1 MLKNQTFK
9 TKAPKQEEEK
19 EVVFRATRIT
29 SDDIP
34 MKRFNQQA
42 PDFPVSH
49 LAEKIPIHYRSST
62 KRTQQQI
69 VPVSAAN
76 VHDLSHVPVELI
88 TGDDEDGRTSRGSL
102 FSPKQT
108 KPPTFLPG
116 DRVIF
121 AESPS
126 APGIP
131 VVYRTPEERSSNPDR
146 LNLDRRK
153 LTVCPILE
161 GEEQLRLLNY
171 QHNGIQKIQH
181 LAALKRL
188 IFLDLYDNQ
197 IEEISGLSSLRSLRV
212 LMLGKNRL
220 QRIENLESLV
230 KLDVLDLHGNQ
241 IACIE
246 NLNHLTELRVLNLA
260 GNAIS
265 YVNGLKGMDALAELN
280 LRRNKIRTVEEVDTL
295 PSLQRLF
302 LSYNDI
308 SSFED
313 IQCLGDSTSLSEISL
328 DGNPLT
334 QEQYYKQIVLR
345 HMQQLKQLDMKRV
358 TEEERRI
365 ALVMARKEEEKRKE
379 MNKLSVMKGS
389 FAIGTHLTYT
399 NDWEKRRLAINN
411 AKRQW
416 EVMQGSLIQKTSKM
430 TRQTPDLYANH
441 IGSIPNSEVV
451 SPDQDGESSSRD
463 ESESVTS
470 KQSSRANS
478 RPGSA
483 HSLSLD
489 GGDTRER
496 PRTASMM
503 PTRRPPPA
511 ESKPGGLYKETMMF
525 GNDDKGTNLNNLA
538 DLEGDTLTLYGAQS
552 LEALDRNWGI
562 QAAGAVLTIV
572 FNFIDFEFIG
582 KHLHKIRTR
591 FPATQTIVFSSTNIH
606 SFQQI
611 NALTSLR
618 RLDNL
623 TINLEGNN
631 ITRYTLWRSYIL
643 FRLAHFALKKINNV
657 EVTASDVLA
666 AEKLFGAISHMTT
679 SQLPQSRLLS
689 LLGET
694 RRKQLLTMSEEKSRK
709 VLDGSLKLDKTQGD
723 FVGRAGLTYQVDPS
737 KSQDAQGKKTFA
749 RSYVNEMTKEA
760 IFTDRKR
767 NELIKI
773 WPQIFYEMVYSSIS
787 DMSDSQ
793 TYMKKCLEDL
803 EKT

>member
-1 MLKNQTFK
+1 
-9 TKAPKQEEEK
+9 
-19 EVVFRATRIT
+19 
-29 SDDIP
+29 
-34 MKRFNQQA
+34 MKRFNQQT

-62 KRTQQQI
+62 KRTNQQV
-69 VPVSAAN
+69 VPVSPAN
-76 VHDLSHVPVELI
+76 VHDLSHVPVDLI
-88 TGDDEDGRTSRGSL
+88 TGEDEDGRSSRGSL
-102 FSPKQT
+102 FSSKQPKT
-108 KPPTFLPG
+108 PAFLPG

-131 VVYRTPEERSSNPDR
+131 VVYRTPDERASNPDR

-171 QHNGIQKIQH
+171 QHNVIQKIQH
-181 LAALKRL
+181 LGSLKRL

-197 IEEISGLSSLRSLRV
+197 IEEISGLGSLRSLRV
-212 LMLGKNRL
+212 LMLGKNKL
-220 QRIENLESLV
+220 QKIENLESLV

-241 IACIE
+241 IGSIE
-246 NLNHLTELRVLNLA
+246 NLSHLAELRVLNLA
-260 GNAIS
+260 GNLITHVS
-265 YVNGLKGMDALAELN
+265 GLAGMDSLAELN
-280 LRRNKIRTVEEVDTL
+280 LRRNKIKTVTEVDRL

-302 LSYNDI
+302 LSYNEI

-313 IQCLGDSTSLSEISL
+313 IACLGDSTSLSEISL

-365 ALVMARKEEEKRKE
+365 ALVMARKEEEKKKE
-379 MNKLSVMKGS
+379 MNKLSVMKGNFS
-389 FAIGTHLTYT
+389 TGAPFGHA
-399 NDWEKRRLAINN
+399 NEWEKRRLAINN
-411 AKRQW
+411 AKRNW
-416 EVMQGSLIQKTSKM
+416 EVSQGSLIQRTSKM
-430 TRQTPDLYANH
+430 TRTPDLYANH
-441 IGSIPNSEVV
+441 IGSLPNAEVV
-451 SPDQDGESSSRD
+451 SPDQEGEESRD

-470 KQSSRANS
+470 KHSSRADS

-483 HSLSLD
+483 HSLTLD

-496 PRTASMM
+496 PRTA
-503 PTRRPPPA
+503 TQGARRPGIVT
-511 ESKPGGLYKETMMF
+511 ETKPGLYKETLLF
-525 GNDDKGTNLNNLA
+525 GADDKLGSNLNNVA
-538 DLEGDTLTLYGAQS
+538 DLEGDRLTLYGPKS

-562 QAAGAVLTIV
+562 QAAGAVATII
-572 FNFIDFEFIG
+572 FKFIDFEEIA
-582 KHLHKIRTR
+582 KHLAKIRVR
-591 FPATQTIVFSSTNIH
+591 FPATQHLIFSATNIR
-606 SFQQI
+606 SYQQL
-611 NALTSLR
+611 NALTCIR

-623 TINLEGNN
+623 TIDLEGNPVTKHN
-631 ITRYTLWRSYIL
+631 LWKSYVL
-643 FRLAHFALKKINNV
+643 FRLAHFALKKINDV
-657 EVTASDVLA
+657 EVTAADILS
-666 AEKLFGAISHMTT
+666 AEQLFGAVSQMTT
-679 SQLPQSRLLS
+679 TELPQSRLLS

-694 RRKQLLTMSEEKSRK
+694 RRKQLATMSEEKSRK
-709 VLDGSLKLDKTQGD
+709 ILDGSMKLDKVQGE
-723 FVGRAGLTYQVDPS
+723 FVGRAGLTYQTDG
-737 KSQDAQGKKTFA
+737 AKTQEMQAKRSFA

-773 WPQIFYEMVYSSIS
+773 WPQIFYEMVYSAMS
-787 DMSDSQ
+787 DMSDTQS
-793 TYMKKCLEDL
+793 YMKKCLEDL